1 MCCHL
6 PFESWFVRGLSSMY
20 QTICQQHL
28 SYQLLSCCLSALYRW
43 NITVTLSRV
52 EKKKDRWSGLPNE
65 NYKRLMF
72 ICMLYVWA
80 WHIKLVIHKSNSS
93 KHQFDGD
100 LRNFRHTAHTDRN
113 TNGSVRLFWFTV
125 KKNLLAGANW
135 CERKTLLLVARIEWM
150 SHYSGEGS
158 CSTRWETRLV
168 PLY

>member
-6 PFESWFVRGLSSMY
+6 PVSSRDFVRVIKHVSIRLSVSNIY
-20 QTICQQHL
+20 RTNYYHVAY
-28 SYQLLSCCLSALYRW
+28 YQLCIDKW
-43 NITVTLSRV
+43 NITTSLSGR
-52 EKKKDRWSGLPNE
+52 EKRIDDLGFQMKTTSAWCL
-65 NYKRLMF
+65 F
-72 ICMLYVWA
+72 ACCMNGHA
-80 WHIKLVIHKSNSS
+80 WHIELVIHKSNSS

-150 SHYSGEGS
+150 SHYCWRGK
-158 CSTRWETRLV
+158 L
-168 PLY
+168 